1 MQTTTTTRAIDALR
15 RSDRLAVLPAAIVAC
30 VLAGCGGGEPSGGG
44 EMASTLGGAVR
55 IDGSSTVYPI
65 TEAVAEEFRETAP
78 DVRVTI
84 GVSGTGGGF
93 KKFAAAEI
101 DVSDASRPIKHAE
114 SELAGGNGV
123 SYVEL
128 PVAYDGLTIVVHPAN
143 DWAQSL
149 TIEQLRRVFTTDGTV
164 SRWNELD
171 PAWPDRAIK
180 VYSPGTD
187 SGTFDYFKEV
197 MGGDRSIR
205 SDISVSED
213 DNVLVR
219 GVAGD
224 EGAIGFFGC
233 AYYFENE
240 GKLRAVPVD
249 GGKGP
254 VAMSVASIEDGTYA
268 PFSRPLLVYVNAKS
282 ADRPEVAAFVDFYLE
297 HAGDL
302 ASEVGYVRL
311 PADIY
316 ARVRANWEARRTG
329 TQFCDADGAPRH
341 GPLAELYR

>member
-1 MQTTTTTRAIDALR
+1 MTLDADLR
-15 RSDRLAVLPAAIVAC
+15 TLRHALLPLGIAASI
-30 VLAGCGGGEPSGGG
+30 LAGCGGGSESGSSGAG
-44 EMASTLGGAVR
+44 SGSGAATLGGAIR

-65 TEAVAEEFRETAP
+65 TEAVAEEFRDASPE
-78 DVRVTI
+78 VRVTI

-93 KKFAAAEI
+93 KKFAAGEI

-123 SYVEL
+123 AYVEL
-128 PVAYDGLTIVVHPAN
+128 PVAYDGLTLVVHPKN
-143 DWAQSL
+143 DWAESL
-149 TIEQLRRVFTTDGTV
+149 TVDQLRRIFTTEGTV

-171 PAWPDRAIK
+171 PSWPDRAIK

-197 MGGDRSIR
+197 MGSERSIR
-205 SDISVSED
+205 ADISVSED

-219 GVAGD
+219 GVTGD

-233 AYYFENE
+233 AYFFENAD
-240 GKLRAVPVD
+240 KLRAVPVD

-254 VAMSVASIEDGTYA
+254 IAMSVDAIVDGSYA
-268 PFSRPLLVYVNAKS
+268 PFSRPLLIYVNAKS
-282 ADRPEVAAFVDFYLE
+282 AERAEVGAFIDFYLE

-311 PADIY
+311 PDDLY
-316 ARVRANWEARRTG
+316 ARVRENWRTRKAG
-329 TQFCDADGAPRH
+329 TQFCEADGTPRH
-341 GPLAELYR
+341 GPLAELYH

>member
-1 MQTTTTTRAIDALR
+1 MTHDAALR
-15 RSDRLAVLPAAIVAC
+15 TIRPALLPLGLVTLL
-30 VLAGCGGGEPSGGG
+30 LAGCGGGEAGAPGTTAKSGAG
-44 EMASTLGGAVR
+44 ALGGAIR

-65 TEAVAEEFRETAP
+65 TEAVAEEFRESSP

-93 KKFAAAEI
+93 KKFAAGEI

-114 SELAGGNGV
+114 RELAGGNGV
-123 SYVEL
+123 SFVEL
-128 PVAYDGLTIVVHPAN
+128 PVAYDGLTIVVHPNN
-143 DWAQSL
+143 DWAGSL
-149 TIEQLRRVFTTDGTV
+149 TVDQLRRIFTTDGTV

-240 GKLRAVPVD
+240 GKLRAVPID

-254 VAMSVASIEDGTYA
+254 VEMSVKSIEDGTYA
-268 PFSRPLLVYVNAKS
+268 PFSRPLLIYVNARS
-282 ADRPEVAAFVDFYLE
+282 ADRPEVVAFIDFYLE

-311 PADIY
+311 PDDLY
-316 ARVRANWEARRTG
+316 ARVRENWRARKPG
-329 TQFCDADGAPRH
+329 TQFCEDDGTARH